1 MILNMQDIEKENY
14 VYKEKIDKPPWSAKQ
29 ECFPQNVSFLIQ
41 FDRVLTWEIFHVF
54 CIIQN
59 KRLSQNIKLHFFLP
73 LFKLMGT
80 GTMHL
85 SMTIIQESGK
95 GQLGPV

>member
-14 VYKEKIDKPPWSAKQ
+14 VFKEKIDKPPWSAKQ

-54 CIIQN
+54 CISQN
-59 KRLSQNIKLHFFLP
+59 KRPSQNIKLHFFLP